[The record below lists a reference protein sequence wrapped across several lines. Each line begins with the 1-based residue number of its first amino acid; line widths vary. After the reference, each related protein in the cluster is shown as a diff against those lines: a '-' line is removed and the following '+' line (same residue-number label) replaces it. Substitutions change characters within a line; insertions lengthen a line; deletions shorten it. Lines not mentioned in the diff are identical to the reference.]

1 MCLGAKIEDTVQ
13 FGRKG
18 GAGPA
23 GGHDFVIAGRYC
35 VNIPVLAQFTRNSPF
50 TIRPEGDNWKLY
62 RGEVFQAEVSPV
74 SKPKFYDKSTSDGV
88 PMYKIALL
96 HGQNAL
102 ASTVYQRCTYWRM
115 GQPCKFCGIELSLEY
130 GRTIEFKTGKQLGEV
145 AREAATEGRV
155 RHVTLTTG
163 TPATVD
169 KGANLLAQATKG
181 IREAVDL
188 PVHAQLE
195 PCDRG
200 SLKLL
205 RDMGVDTVGIH
216 VESFD
221 SEILRSMCPMKLSVS
236 ECFKSLKYAVEVF
249 GEGQVSSFVLV
260 GLGESD
266 QSILEGSTRM
276 VQIGVIPFI
285 VPFRP
290 IMGTPLSSWRPPRPE
305 RLRRVCQE
313 VGKIIREHGLDPRES
328 RAGCVR
334 CGSCTGL
341 PLGNKRELA
350 NGQ

>member
-1 MCLGAKIEDTVQ
+1 MCLGARIEETVR

-23 GGHDFVIAGRYC
+23 GGHDFVIAEWYC
-35 VNIPVLAQFTRNSPF
+35 VNIPILAQFTKNSPF
-50 TIRPEGDNWKLY
+50 TIRLESDHWKLY
-62 RGEVFQAEVSPV
+62 RGDVFQADVSPV
-74 SKPKFYDKSTSDGV
+74 SKPKFYDKCTSDGIS
-88 PMYKIALL
+88 MYKIALL
-96 HGQNAL
+96 HGQDCL
-102 ASTVYQRCTYWRM
+102 GSTVYQRCTYWRM

-145 AREAATEGRV
+145 AREAAAEGRV
-155 RHVTLTTG
+155 KHVTLTTG

-188 PVHAQLE
+188 PIHVQLE

-205 RDMGVDTVGIH
+205 RDMGVDTVGIN

-221 SEILRSMCPMKLSVS
+221 SEILGNMCPMKSSIS
-236 ECFKSLKYAVEVF
+236 ECFKSLQYAVEVF

-266 QSILEGSTRM
+266 QSILEGAKRM
-276 VQIGVIPFI
+276 AQMGVVSFV

-290 IMGTPLSSWRPPRPE
+290 ISGTPLGSWRPPRPE
-305 RLRRVCQE
+305 RLIRVCRE
-313 VGKIIREHGLDPRES
+313 VGKIMREHRLDPRES

-334 CGSCTGL
+334 CGSCTAL
-341 PLGNKRELA
+341 PL
-350 NGQ
+350 